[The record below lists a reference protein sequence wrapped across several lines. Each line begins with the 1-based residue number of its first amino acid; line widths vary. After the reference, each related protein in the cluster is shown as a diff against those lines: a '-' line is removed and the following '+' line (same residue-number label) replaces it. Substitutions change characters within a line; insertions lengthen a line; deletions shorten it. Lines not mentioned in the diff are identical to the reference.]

1 MKKRIVS
8 ITAYAVLT
16 TSLVC
21 VSFAQVQQET
31 PTASVQGNV
40 PAQSQASQAMLPA
53 VHALVLSMTEN
64 DLDFNPEDPQFLWTS
79 LYYMLGLY
87 GEYDQRAEL
96 TDESLILPTEV
107 IQDYAAA
114 LYPDVSVLPEIP
126 APISERITYQSAND
140 SYYLARGD
148 AGLAEITVQSI
159 TTQSDGSEFMVGDL
173 TYVVDGSALVSFEA
187 TLTPSDSMFGYIL
200 TDLTISD

>member
-8 ITAYAVLT
+8 ITACAVLT

-21 VSFAQVQQET
+21 VSFAQTQQE
-31 PTASVQGNV
+31 PPAASVQGNV

-64 DLDFNPEDPQFLWTS
+64 DLTFNPEDPQFLWTS

-114 LYPDVSVLPEIP
+114 LYPDVSALPEIP

-140 SYYLARGD
+140 SYYLTRGD

-159 TTQSDGSEFMVGDL
+159 TTQSNGSEFMVGDL

-187 TLTPSDSMFGYIL
+187 TLVPSDSMFGYVL
-200 TDLTISD
+200 TDLTISE